1 MSHTNHAKEAAEFQK
16 FYRGQL
22 LENIVPFWMNSD
34 LLDFENGGYIS
45 SVDRQGKSYNDDKSV
60 WFQGRCLWTFST
72 LCEKYGIRDEW
83 KKAADIGKR
92 FLEEKC
98 FDKDGR
104 MFFTVTKEGLP
115 LRKRRYM
122 FSESFF
128 VVGMAEYGY
137 VFGDKDALE
146 KAEACFENM
155 MKMYRDPAS
164 DPFKITP
171 KSYSQTRDERSSA
184 VPMVLVSTAQLL
196 RRCDSDKAD
205 YYNSIANEVA
215 KDILKYHFHPE
226 LKASLE
232 NVLQDGSHIDN
243 PAGRTINPGHSC
255 ENSWFLMCQAVYNND
270 KKLFDTALELFDCS
284 FERGWDKQY
293 GGVLYFVDLDGR
305 PCEQLEWDM
314 KLWWVHNEVLIASLM
329 AYSHTGDEKYWER
342 FKLVHEYSFN
352 HFADK
357 EFGEWYGYL
366 HRDGTVSHT
375 QKGSLWKGPYHLP
388 RCLMLCDELLGK
400 IAEGKKG
407 APLL

>member
-1 MSHTNHAKEAAEFQK
+1 MSNLNHADEALKLQK
-16 FYRGQL
+16 FYREQL
-22 LENIVPFWMNSD
+22 LENVVPFWMNSD

-45 SVDRQGKSYNDDKSV
+45 SVDRQGKSYNNDKSV

-72 LCEKYGIRDEW
+72 LCEKYRIRDEW
-83 KKAADIGKR
+83 KKAADIGKK

-104 MFFTVTKEGLP
+104 MFFTVTQNGLP

-128 VVGMAEYGY
+128 VVGMAEYGF
-137 VFGDKDALE
+137 VFGDDEALK

-155 MKMYRDPAS
+155 MRMYRDPSS

-171 KSYSQTRDERSSA
+171 KSYSETRNERSSA

-196 RRCDSDKAD
+196 RRCDPQKAD
-205 YYNSIANEVA
+205 YYNNIAGEVTD
-215 KDILKYHFHPE
+215 DILKYHFHPE

-243 PAGRTINPGHSC
+243 PTGRTINPGHSC
-255 ENSWFLMCQAVYNND
+255 ENSWFLMCQATYNND

-284 FERGWDKQY
+284 FERGWDKEN
-293 GGVLYFVDLDGR
+293 GGILYFVDLDGR

-314 KLWWVHNEVLIASLM
+314 KLWWVHNEALIASLM

-342 FKLVHEYSFN
+342 FKTVHEYSFS

-400 IAEGKKG
+400 IADDKKG
-407 APLL
+407 EPLL